1 MEHGR
6 TSITKRWVAVAGT
19 AGVLV
24 VAGLGVGAVAA
35 SSAGAEVAIP
45 GVEAVGATGGGHPLK
60 DALDGLVADGTL
72 TRAQAD
78 KVYESLG
85 AKAKAGR
92 AQRAE
97 LRKEWAEKVGTV
109 VGEGAD
115 ELTADL
121 KAGKT
126 LAQIGEVHGKTQ
138 QQVIDALVGLVKGR
152 LDELVGSGQLTQPQ
166 ADAILGRAISRL
178 TAAVDKQLPHL
189 GAGHPFLRRLLGRA
203 GGATGAATAPAPS
216 TTTTS

>member
-6 TSITKRWVAVAGT
+6 TSKTKRWLAVAGT
-19 AGVLV
+19 AGVLLV
-24 VAGLGVGAVAA
+24 GGVGVGAVAA
-35 SSAGAEVAIP
+35 SSAGAETAIP
-45 GVEAVGATGGGHPLK
+45 GVEAVGAPAGGHPLK
-60 DALDGLVADGTL
+60 DALDGLVADSTL

-78 KVYESLG
+78 KVYETLV

-97 LRKEWAEKVGTV
+97 LRKEWADKVGSV

-115 ELTADL
+115 QLAADL

-126 LAQIGEVHGKTQ
+126 LAQIGEAHGKTH
-138 QQVIDALVGLVKGR
+138 QQVIDGLVGLVKGR
-152 LDELVGSGQLTQPQ
+152 LDELVGSGQLTQAQ
-166 ADAILGRAISRL
+166 ADAILGRATTRL

-189 GAGHPFLRRLLGRA
+189 GAGHPFLRRLFGRA
-203 GGATGAATAPAPS
+203 GANGASPTPAPS